1 VLNSGGERYR
11 TTITLIIVVDVK
23 LVMLGSTWHLA
34 LGSGGSTSGV
44 VTSEI
49 RGVFH
54 ACVTST
60 ITQSLVGS
68 VVGAELGREDHISIP

>member
-34 LGSGGSTSGV
+34 
-44 VTSEI
+44 
-49 RGVFH
+49 
-54 ACVTST
+54 
-60 ITQSLVGS
+60 
-68 VVGAELGREDHISIP
+68 VVGIEYMHPYKNDKSELLLIIIWKMKK